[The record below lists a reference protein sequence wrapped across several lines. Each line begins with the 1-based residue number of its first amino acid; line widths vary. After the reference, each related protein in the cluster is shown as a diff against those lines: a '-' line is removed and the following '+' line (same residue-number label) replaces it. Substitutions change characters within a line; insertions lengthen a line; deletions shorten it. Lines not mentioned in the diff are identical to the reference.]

1 MSTYQNRVQ
10 LRDEDNLD
18 YESADQRRA
27 DPCRRIHQ
35 QQQRFAVLMDYCN
48 VLTTEDKLGLLL
60 CLSFAY
66 IRFGPQP

>member
-1 MSTYQNRVQ
+1 MSTYRDRVQ
-10 LRDEDNLD
+10 LEDEDCLD
-18 YESADQRRA
+18 REQETHA

-35 QQQRFAVLMDYCN
+35 QQERLLTLMDICD
-48 VLTTEDKLGLLL
+48 VLSTEDKLGLLL